1 MTRIE
6 SPCLG
11 VCSTTQG
18 DDICRGCKRNSD
30 EILRWGAMTSE
41 QRQNIMRRTEWLS
54 VDIVQEYF
62 QLIDKDQLEQQLIK
76 HRIRYTKH
84 FDPLC
89 WVIDLLRAGA
99 GRIQQIEAYGL
110 AFKDPMHNELQLEQL
125 YRTINKQII
134 ENTDRLI
141 RERH

>member
-30 EILRWGAMTSE
+30 EILNWGALSSE
-41 QRQNIMRRTEWLS
+41 QRSNIMRRTEWLS
-54 VDIVQEYF
+54 VEIVEQYF

-76 HRIRYTKH
+76 HRIRYTKR

-99 GRIQQIEAYGL
+99 GRIQNIDAYGL
-110 AFKDPMHNELQLEQL
+110 SFKGNEFNEQNLEHL
-125 YRTINKQII
+125 YKAINTQII
-134 ENTDRLI
+134 ETTDRLI

>member
-30 EILRWGAMTSE
+30 EILNWGALSGE
-41 QRQNIMRRTEWLS
+41 QRSNIMRRTEWLS
-54 VDIVQEYF
+54 VEVVEQYF

-76 HRIRYTKH
+76 HRIRYTKR
-84 FDPLC
+84 FEPLC

-99 GRIQQIEAYGL
+99 GRIQNIEAYGL
-110 AFKDPMHNELQLEQL
+110 NFRDNKFNEQNLEQL
-125 YRTINKQII
+125 YKTINTQII
-134 ENTDRLI
+134 ETTDRLI